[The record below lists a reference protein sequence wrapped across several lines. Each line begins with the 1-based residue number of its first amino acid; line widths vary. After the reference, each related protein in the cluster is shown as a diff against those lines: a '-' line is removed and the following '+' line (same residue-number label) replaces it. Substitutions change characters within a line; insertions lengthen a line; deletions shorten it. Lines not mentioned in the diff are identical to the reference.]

1 MGNWW
6 QGVVEDFSGLTSASE
21 AVRVVV
27 RLFVAAVLG
36 GLLGLDRER
45 VGKEAGLRTH
55 MLVAL
60 GAALFVIVPHE
71 AGFDEAGLSRV
82 IQGLLAGLG
91 FMGAGAILKL
101 NEQERVK
108 GLTTAATIWFAAA
121 LGVAAGLGRM
131 LTAILGTI
139 LALLILSGLRYL
151 EMQIRLT
158 DRASPQDE
166 RNNGPARKRGTAK
179 R

>member
-1 MGNWW
+1 
-6 QGVVEDFSGLTSASE
+6 
-21 AVRVVV
+21 V
-27 RLFVAAVLG
+27 RLIVAAVLG

-45 VGKEAGLRTH
+45 MGKEAGLRTH

-71 AGFDEAGLSRV
+71 AGFDNEGLARV

-91 FMGAGAILKL
+91 FIGAGAILKL

-108 GLTTAATIWFAAA
+108 GLTTAATVWLAAA
-121 LGVAAGLGRM
+121 LGVAAALGRM

-139 LALLILSGLRYL
+139 LALLILSGLRYV
-151 EMQIRLT
+151 ETQVSSTGEART
-158 DRASPQDE
+158 QDE
-166 RNNGPARKRGTAK
+166 RDHGAARKRGTAK